1 MHDHSERQPF
11 NYQPPAEKRDVL
23 VISNRVV
30 ELATHHVGES
40 VWVATGRVSEPLP
53 SGLRLQSPL
62 EVTATGTTEQA
73 AIRELRHR
81 IEEMGFDRR
90 G

>member
-1 MHDHSERQPF
+1 MQDPTQRQPF
-11 NYQPPAEKRDVL
+11 DYQPPAESRDVL

-30 ELATHHVGES
+30 EFVTHHVAES
-40 VWVATGRVSEPLP
+40 VWVATGKVSEPLP
-53 SGLRLQSPL
+53 SGLQLQSPL

-73 AIRELRHR
+73 AIRELRQR
-81 IEEMGFDRR
+81 IEEMEFDRR